1 MDKDTAKDLFTILG
15 CVALIIGLL
24 IFGGAINFGLGWLG
38 GLFLQWVCGDTVA
51 NGLNMVLG
59 NITQY
64 QFSPD
69 DIPLFSAIMT
79 TIAGFFKS
87 TKYDNKKN

>member
-1 MDKDTAKDLFTILG
+1 MRDFCTIIG
-15 CVALIIGLL
+15 SFALIAVIV
-24 IFGGAINFGLGWLG
+24 IFGGALSFGLGWLG
-38 GLFLQWVCGDTVA
+38 GLFLKWVCGGAVA

-64 QFSPD
+64 QFTPN

-79 TIAGFFKS
+79 TIAGFFES
-87 TKYDNKKN
+87 TKYNKN

>member
-1 MDKDTAKDLFTILG
+1 MGKNLFIAIG
-15 CVALIIGLL
+15 CIALIVVIL
-24 IFGGAINFGLGWLG
+24 IFGGAISFGLGWLG
-38 GLFLQWVCGDTVA
+38 GLFLKWVCGDAVA

-64 QFSPD
+64 SFTPN

-87 TKYDNKKN
+87 IKYNTNKD